1 MTRIKSYLDW
11 DKIKKIE
18 DMLNRIK
25 FREMPIGEMLSHYL
39 SSISD
44 QGYFDPTTKENIKYK
59 LLEIKYGINYRN
71 DFQTNIIPED
81 CSGKILF
88 GLTDNSRRLTDF
100 IAPLANLFGY
110 DNSIIFGNKNDE
122 FLPDEKPIFRY
133 VQGFSTAHFKEWKF
147 QYLRAIIGLTDTLN
161 KLKIDLEIPDS
172 IINQLKFFFKIQ
184 SQRSIVIIWA
194 IEKLNPH
201 CLIVD
206 HDRQFDNS
214 LLLGICKSKKIP
226 TFTLIHGL
234 TLPAYSSFPVLAN
247 YILAWG
253 DFHLKQ
259 FSGLGIAKDR
269 ILVCGNYKINKILS
283 VTRDSYKGEFFKEK
297 SKKIILYASTNF
309 DFAQKLKIT
318 REFCEATFELKDKA
332 YYVVRLHPLE
342 SKLDFKDLIV
352 EFPHVMFLTQTE
364 LNFEE
369 SLGLPD
375 LIIGHNTAF
384 IVDAYLKMKPI
395 LVFDSNSI
403 NYPIGL
409 GGIIKENDKIFYA
422 KNTIE
427 LQQEIN
433 NFLESE
439 LKTHNNN
446 TDWFCKLLGEES
458 LRKYKEEID
467 AKLSIV

>member
-1 MTRIKSYLDW
+1 MNRIKSYLDW
-11 DKIKKIE
+11 DKSKKIE
-18 DMLNRIK
+18 DTLNRIK
-25 FREMPIGEMLSHYL
+25 FRDMPLGEMLSHYL

-44 QGYFDPTTKENIKYK
+44 QGYFDRTIKENIKYK

-88 GLTDNSRRLTDF
+88 GLTDNSKRLTDF
-100 IAPLANLFGY
+100 IEPLTNLFGF
-110 DNSIIFGNKNDE
+110 DNSIIFGNKSDE
-122 FLPDEKPIFRY
+122 FLPDENPIFRY
-133 VQGFSTAHFKEWKF
+133 VQGFSSGHFKEWKF
-147 QYLRAIIGLTDTLN
+147 HYSKAIVELTSVLN
-161 KLKIDLEIPDS
+161 KLKIDLEITDS
-172 IINQLKFFFKIQ
+172 VINQIKFFFKIQ
-184 SQRSIVIIWA
+184 SQRSILVSWA
-194 IEKLNPH
+194 IEKLNPI

-214 LLLGICKSKKIP
+214 LLVGICKSKNIP

-234 TLPAYSSFPVLAN
+234 TLPPYSSFPVLAN

-269 ILVCGNYKINKILS
+269 ILVCGNYKIDKTLS
-283 VTRDSYKGEFFKEK
+283 VTRDSYKGKFFKERF
-297 SKKIILYASTNF
+297 KKIVLYASTNF
-309 DFAQKLKIT
+309 DFVQKLKIT
-318 REFCEATFELKDKA
+318 REFCEATFELREKA
-332 YYVVRLHPLE
+332 YYVVRLHPSE
-342 SKLDFKDLIV
+342 NKIDFKDLIL
-352 EFPHVMFLTQTE
+352 EFPHVLFLTQTE

-409 GGIIKENDKIFYA
+409 GSIIKENDKIFYA
-422 KNTIE
+422 RNTVE
-427 LQQEIN
+427 LQLEIN
-433 NFLESE
+433 NLLGSE
-439 LKTHNNN
+439 LKNHKNNP
-446 TDWFCKLLGEES
+446 DWFCKFLGEEA
-458 LRKYKEEID
+458 LTKYKQEINE
-467 AKLSIV
+467 KLSIV